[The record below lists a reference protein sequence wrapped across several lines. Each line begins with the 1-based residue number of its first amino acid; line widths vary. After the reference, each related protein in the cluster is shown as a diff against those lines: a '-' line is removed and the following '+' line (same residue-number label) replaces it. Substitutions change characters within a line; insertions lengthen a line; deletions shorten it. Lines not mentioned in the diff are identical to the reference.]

1 MIKQKT
7 GWTFSVHPEEVNK
20 ILTWEEKHIKEKHN
34 GNGYADVI
42 DGRFSYEFTS
52 ILLVILVQLNVIVVR
67 DFVLERFKEDLCQIF

>member
-34 GNGYADVI
+34 GNGHADVI
-42 DGRFSYEFTS
+42 DGRFSYEFTPTS
-52 ILLVILVQLNVIVVR
+52 LGDIGVVKCSCGGEFCFR
-67 DFVLERFKEDLCQIF
+67 DI